1 MRAALWLLAIFAAAV
16 GLALFATQSDGTV
29 TLFWPP
35 HRIDLSLNL
44 ALILLLAFFAAFY
57 IALRAISAL
66 LELPKRAKAWRA
78 QQRERAMHSAL
89 QGSLGH
95 LLAGR
100 FSRARKLALLCV
112 DYAQALQPDAPQQ
125 RETQT
130 LAHLITAEAA
140 QSLQDPA
147 LRDAQLKAA
156 LATDLPS
163 GAQYLR
169 EAVQLRA
176 ARWALEDRDAASA
189 LSHLAQLPQG
199 AQRRTLALR
208 LKLRASR
215 LGAQQTSA
223 LETARLLAKHGG
235 FSSQAAHSLVRT
247 LAIASLSEAHDGEQL
262 QRTWAALHEAERK
275 LPEVA
280 THAAKRLVNLS
291 TANTASDSAERLAH
305 HTTARQWLQPV
316 WQQYPQLTDPQQER
330 AVSAL
335 EATLETI
342 DTTWLAQMEEAQR
355 TYPRDARLQY
365 LAGMACM
372 QRSLWGKA
380 QQMLSA
386 AVRDL
391 HSPELERRAWRA
403 LAALAEQRG
412 DHEAALAA
420 WKQAA
425 LV

>member
-16 GLALFATQSDGTV
+16 GLALFATQSSGTV

-35 HRIDLSLNL
+35 HRVDLSVNL
-44 ALILLLAFFAAFY
+44 ALILLFAMFAAFY
-57 IALRAISAL
+57 TALRAISTL

-78 QQRERAMHSAL
+78 QQRERAMHAAL
-89 QGSLGH
+89 RDSLGH

-100 FSRARKLALLCV
+100 FSRARKLALMCV
-112 DYAQALQPDAPQQ
+112 DYAQVAQASTPHTL
-125 RETQT
+125 ETRT

-140 QSLQDPA
+140 QSLQDTA

-156 LATDLPS
+156 LASDLPRD
-163 GAQYLR
+163 ALYLR
-169 EAVQLRA
+169 EAVLLRA
-176 ARWALEDRDAASA
+176 ARWSLDERDASSA
-189 LSHLAQLPQG
+189 LSRLSQMPLG
-199 AQRRTLALR
+199 AQRRTLSLR
-208 LKLRASR
+208 IKLRAAR
-215 LGAQQTSA
+215 LGAQQSTA

-235 FSSQAAHSLVRT
+235 FSSAAAHSLVRT
-247 LAIASLSEAHDGEQL
+247 LAVATLGEAHDIEQL
-262 QRTWAALHEAERK
+262 QRAWASLADAERS

-291 TANTASDSAERLAH
+291 AANTSTHSAERLAH
-305 HTTARQWLQPV
+305 HATARLWLQPV
-316 WQQYPQLTDPQQER
+316 WQQYPQLTDLQQER
-330 AVSAL
+330 VVSAL
-335 EATLETI
+335 ESTLETI

-386 AVRDL
+386 AMNDL
-391 HSPELERRAWRA
+391 HSPELQRRAWRA
-403 LAALAEQRG
+403 LAILAEQRG
-412 DHEAALAA
+412 DADAALTA
-420 WKQAA
+420 WKKAA